1 MFKLKRK
8 VEVTTELKEWYDGII
23 QRRMDYTPASYKLAR
38 RIKQMIANT
47 KKKQSGM
54 LTLL

>member
-38 RIKQMIANT
+38 SIKQMIANT